1 MASLEVYM
9 RVAVFELDTCI
20 ALFWGGLHADLLVYP
35 SENKSNWSAKERK
48 RERGFFSDQ
57 HLRTKPEASVNE
69 LDCPILM
76 NGV

>member
-1 MASLEVYM
+1 MALLEVYM
-9 RVAVFELDTCI
+9 CVAVFELDT
-20 ALFWGGLHADLLVYP
+20 LFWGGLHADLSVYP

-48 RERGFFSDQ
+48 RESGFFSDQ
-57 HLRTKPEASVNE
+57 HLWTKPEASVNE